1 MLKYIGKRLLLMIPV
16 ILGIS
21 LLVFALLDLSPGDAA
36 EIILGTKATPESLA
50 ALRSEMGLDQPFW
63 QRYFTYILNALQGNF
78 GTSWR
83 TKLSVVD
90 ELTAR
95 LPQTM
100 TLAVGSMFLTVLI
113 GLPIGVISAVKQYS
127 ALDNI
132 TQVGALVL
140 SSIPGFW
147 LGTLL
152 ILFFSLKLHW
162 LPSAGATSI
171 QGYILPWITLA
182 ASSIA
187 SLVRMTR
194 SSMLE
199 AIGADYIKMARAKG
213 CNEKQ
218 VILRHSLRNALLPI
232 ITVIGMDFAGLIGGT
247 VIIENVFTIPG
258 LGSLAVTSL
267 RQLDVPM
274 VMGEVLFI
282 AIAVGFTNLI
292 VDVLY
297 AYVDPRLKSQYVRKK
312 KRHPVMK
319 EA

>member
-36 EIILGTKATPESLA
+36 EIILGTKATPETLA

-90 ELTAR
+90 ELMAR

-162 LPSAGATSI
+162 LPSTGATSI

-282 AIAVGFTNLI
+282 AIAVGFTNLV

-312 KRHPVMK
+312 KRNPVMK

>member
-50 ALRSEMGLDQPFW
+50 ALRAEMGLDQPFW
-63 QRYFTYILNALQGNF
+63 VRYFTYLGNALRGDF

-90 ELTAR
+90 ELTSR

-100 TLAVGSMFLTVLI
+100 TLALGSMFLTILV

-127 ALDNI
+127 ALDNV
-132 TQVGALVL
+132 TQISALVL
-140 SSIPGFW
+140 SSVPGFW

-162 LPSAGATSI
+162 LPSTGTGTI
-171 QGYILPWITLA
+171 RGYILPWITMSA
-182 ASSIA
+182 TSVA

-194 SSMLE
+194 SSMLDV
-199 AIGADYIKMARAKG
+199 IGADYIKMARAKG
-213 CNEKQ
+213 CSEKQ
-218 VILRHSLRNALLPI
+218 VILRHCLRNALLPI

-282 AIAVGFTNLI
+282 AIAVGLTNLA

-297 AYVDPRLKSQYVRKK
+297 AYIDPRLKSQYVRRRKA
-312 KRHPVMK
+312 K
-319 EA
+319 EG

>member
-1 MLKYIGKRLLLMIPV
+1 MIPV

>member
-1 MLKYIGKRLLLMIPV
+1 MLKYIAKRLLLMIPV

-50 ALRSEMGLDQPFW
+50 ALRAEMGLDRPFW
-63 QRYFTYILNALQGNF
+63 VRYFSYLSDALHGDF
-78 GTSWR
+78 GISWR

-90 ELTAR
+90 ELMSR

-100 TLAVGSMFLTVLI
+100 TLALGSMFLTILI

-127 ALDNI
+127 ALDNA
-132 TQVGALVL
+132 TQVGALIL

-162 LPSAGATSI
+162 LPSTGTGTI
-171 QGYILPWITLA
+171 QGYILPWITM
-182 ASSIA
+182 ASTSIA

-194 SSMLE
+194 SSMLDV
-199 AIGADYIKMARAKG
+199 IGADYIKMARAKG
-213 CNEKQ
+213 CSEQQ
-218 VILRHSLRNALLPI
+218 VILRHCLRNALLPI

-282 AIAVGFTNLI
+282 AITVGLTNLV

-297 AYVDPRLKSQYVRKK
+297 AYIDPRLKSQYVRQRKT
-312 KRHPVMK
+312 K
-319 EA
+319 EG

>member
-1 MLKYIGKRLLLMIPV
+1 MLKYIIKRLLLMIPV
-16 ILGIS
+16 VFGIS

-36 EIILGTKATPESLA
+36 EIILGSKATPEALA
-50 ALRSEMGLDQPFW
+50 ALRAEMGLDQPFW
-63 QRYFTYILNALQGNF
+63 TRYFTYIGNALRGDF

-90 ELTAR
+90 ELMAR

-100 TLAVGSMFLTVLI
+100 TLALGSMFLTILI

-127 ALDNI
+127 ALDNV
-132 TQVGALVL
+132 TQVSALVL
-140 SSIPGFW
+140 SSVPGFW

-162 LPSAGATSI
+162 LPATGTGTI
-171 QGYILPWITLA
+171 RGYILPWCTMA
-182 ASSIA
+182 ATSVA

-194 SSMLE
+194 SSMLDV
-199 AIGADYIKMARAKG
+199 IGADYIKMARAKG
-213 CNEKQ
+213 CTEKQ

-232 ITVIGMDFAGLIGGT
+232 ITVIGMDFASLIGGT
-247 VIIENVFTIPG
+247 VITENVFTIAG

-282 AIAVGFTNLI
+282 AIAVGMTNLL

-297 AYVDPRLKSQYVRKK
+297 AYIDPRLKSQYARSRRRKK
-312 KRHPVMK
+312 G
-319 EA
+319 

>member
-292 VDVLY
+292 VDILY

>member
-36 EIILGTKATPESLA
+36 EIILGSKATPEALA
-50 ALRSEMGLDQPFW
+50 ALRAEMGLDQPFW
-63 QRYFTYILNALQGNF
+63 YRYFAYLGDALQGDF
-78 GTSWR
+78 GYSWR

-100 TLAVGSMFLTVLI
+100 TLALGSMFLTILV

-127 ALDNI
+127 ALDNV

-140 SSIPGFW
+140 SSVPGFW

-162 LPSAGATSI
+162 LPATGAGSI
-171 QGYILPWITLA
+171 RGYILPWVTMA
-182 ASSIA
+182 ATSIA

-194 SSMLE
+194 SSMLDV
-199 AIGADYIKMARAKG
+199 IGADYIKMARAKG
-213 CNEKQ
+213 CSEKQ

-247 VIIENVFTIPG
+247 VIIESVFTIPG

-282 AIAVGFTNLI
+282 AIAVGLTNLVI
-292 VDVLY
+292 DVLY
-297 AYVDPRLKSQYVRKK
+297 AYIDPRLKSQYVRKRK
-312 KRHPVMK
+312 SK
-319 EA
+319 EV

>member
-16 ILGIS
+16 IWGIS

-36 EIILGTKATPESLA
+36 EIILGTKATPEALA
-50 ALRSEMGLDQPFW
+50 ALRAEMGLDQPFW
-63 QRYFTYILNALQGNF
+63 VRYFTYIGNAIQGDF

-90 ELTAR
+90 ELMAR

-100 TLAVGSMFLTVLI
+100 TLALGSMILTILV

-140 SSIPGFW
+140 SSVPGFW
-147 LGTLL
+147 LGTMM

-162 LPSAGATSI
+162 FPATGAGSI
-171 QGYILPWITLA
+171 RGYILPWITMA
-182 ASSIA
+182 ATSVA

-194 SSMLE
+194 SSMLDV
-199 AIGADYIKMARAKG
+199 IGADYIKMARAKG
-213 CNEKQ
+213 CTEKQ

-247 VIIENVFTIPG
+247 VITENVFTIPG

-282 AIAVGFTNLI
+282 AIAVGLTNLV

-297 AYVDPRLKSQYVRKK
+297 VYIDPRLKSQYVTKRRKK
-312 KRHPVMK
+312 
-319 EA
+319 EE

>member
-1 MLKYIGKRLLLMIPV
+1 MLRYIGKRLLLMIPV

-21 LLVFALLDLSPGDAA
+21 LLVYALLDLSPGDAA
-36 EIILGTKATPESLA
+36 EIILGTKATPEALA
-50 ALRSEMGLDQPFW
+50 ALRKEMGLDQPFW
-63 QRYFTYILNALQGNF
+63 QRYFSYILNAIQGNF
-78 GTSWR
+78 GISWR

-90 ELTAR
+90 ELMSR

-100 TLAVGSMFLTVLI
+100 TLAVGAMFLTVLI
-113 GLPIGVISAVKQYS
+113 GLPVGIISAVKQYS
-127 ALDNI
+127 LLDDL
-132 TQVGALVL
+132 TQIGALIL

-152 ILFFSLKLHW
+152 VLFFSLKLHW
-162 LPSAGATSI
+162 LPATGATSI
-171 QGYILPWITLA
+171 KGYILPWITLA

-199 AIGADYIKMARAKG
+199 VIGADYIKMARAKG
-213 CNEKQ
+213 CTEKQ
-218 VILRHSLRNALLPI
+218 VILRHTLRNALLPI

-247 VIIENVFTIPG
+247 VIIENVFTISG

-297 AYVDPRLKSQYVRKK
+297 AYVDPRLKSQYTRKRVRK
-312 KRHPVMK
+312 
-319 EA
+319 EG

>member
-1 MLKYIGKRLLLMIPV
+1 MLRYIGKRLLMMIPV

-36 EIILGTKATPESLA
+36 EIILGTKATPEALA
-50 ALRSEMGLDQPFW
+50 ALRAEMGLDQPFW
-63 QRYFTYILNALQGNF
+63 TRYFTYITNALQGNF
-78 GTSWR
+78 GYSWR

-90 ELTAR
+90 ELMAR

-100 TLAVGSMFLTVLI
+100 TLALGSMFLTILI
-113 GLPIGVISAVKQYS
+113 GLPIGIISAVKQYS
-127 ALDNI
+127 ALDNV

-140 SSIPGFW
+140 SSVPGFW
-147 LGTLL
+147 LGTLM

-162 LPSAGATSI
+162 LPATGSGSFK
-171 QGYILPWITLA
+171 GYILPWCTMA
-182 ASSIA
+182 ATSIA

-194 SSMLE
+194 SSMLDV
-199 AIGADYIKMARAKG
+199 IGADYIKMARAKG
-213 CNEKQ
+213 CTEKQ

-232 ITVIGMDFAGLIGGT
+232 ITIIGMDFASLIGGT
-247 VIIENVFTIPG
+247 VITENVFTIPG

-282 AIAVGFTNLI
+282 AIAVGLTNLV

-297 AYVDPRLKSQYVRKK
+297 AYIDPRLKSQYVRNRKK
-312 KRHPVMK
+312 KEV
-319 EA
+319 